1 MRWSSTCSIRR
12 PRGPPITST
21 RTFTERRFRHARSR
35 RHATGVTVPFVTHS
49 IQEAMVVGDG
59 VVMLGHAPSEVVEV
73 LDVSGSSDPDSER
86 FLWTSRQLRKLLAEE
101 GEEVDDASFE

>member
-1 MRWSSTCSIRR
+1 M
-12 PRGPPITST
+12 
-21 RTFTERRFRHARSR
+21 
-35 RHATGVTVPFVTHS
+35 TVPFVTHS